1 MHTDTLTQTHT
12 HVRSYAHTHTYTGA
26 VPIVAGEPFA
36 HRMRAWQKLLPIVLD
51 EGDDV
56 GAFPQARLA
65 IYMYLSIYMYIYI
78 YIYMLAPSRRRV

>member
-12 HVRSYAHTHTYTGA
+12 HVHSYAHTHTYTGA
-26 VPIVAGEPFA
+26 VPIVAGEPLA

-56 GAFPQARLA
+56 GAFPQARLGFTRLVRLDFCA
-65 IYMYLSIYMYIYI
+65 YQLHA
-78 YIYMLAPSRRRV
+78 LT